1 MARVMKAIGD
11 KESVMAGVSINLQ
24 LEEDT
29 LVFTRMESSM
39 GSEYMNT
46 LMGMFLRVIMKMI
59 RKMGMGSHFLLMGVY
74 KWDIIL
80 TITIFPMMNNN
91 I

>member
-1 MARVMKAIGD
+1 
-11 KESVMAGVSINLQ
+11 
-24 LEEDT
+24 
-29 LVFTRMESSM
+29 
-39 GSEYMNT
+39 MNT

-59 RKMGMGSHFLLMGVY
+59 RKMGMGSHFLLMGVF

-80 TITIFPMMNNN
+80 TITIFQMRNSN

>member
-1 MARVMKAIGD
+1 
-11 KESVMAGVSINLQ
+11 
-24 LEEDT
+24 
-29 LVFTRMESSM
+29 MESSM
-39 GSEYMNT
+39 GAEYMNT

-59 RKMGMGSHFLLMGVY
+59 RKMGMGSHFLLMGVF

-80 TITIFPMMNNN
+80 TITIFQMRNSN